1 MKTTVPNTLILVN
14 SMLAVVDSEGCVYTM
29 TTNYNDAKSSMD
41 LYNTCYATD
50 DYKFEIIELGLDVD
64 VRLRGAEVLEE
75 EKDQAFRLSRRCGK
89 GVAVEVVMKRD
100 KKGNAVKSA
109 RFWCSSLSIECG
121 RREVVET
128 GYGEVVELHHS
139 SKKAVWWMV
148 GTPEDKHTVDI
159 KYLEDY

>member
-14 SMLAVVDSEGCVYTM
+14 SILAVVDSEGCVYSM

-50 DYKFEIIELGLDVD
+50 DYKFEIIELGLDAD
-64 VRLRGAEVLEE
+64 VRLRGAEVVEE
-75 EKDQAFRLSRRCGK
+75 EKDNTFRLSRRCGK
-89 GVAVEVVMKRD
+89 GVAVEVVMKKD
-100 KKGNAVKSA
+100 KKGNTVKSA
-109 RFWCSSLSIECG
+109 RFWCSSLDIDCG

-128 GYGEVVELHHS
+128 GYGEVVELHHAC
-139 SKKAVWWMV
+139 KKAVWWMV

-159 KYLEDY
+159 KYLED